1 MNKIGVFGGT
11 FNPVH
16 KGHEITAVEFYD
28 KFDLDKLIIIPANM
42 PPHKIIDEKVSALQ
56 RFEMCE
62 LCFEKYRRENNYNYK
77 IEVSDIEIKKDGVSY
92 TYDTIKTLRKIYPD
106 DIIYFLAGSDMFLYL
121 ENWYKY
127 KKLLEMCVFVIAF
140 RNNNDNDF
148 EQKKVLT
155 LQNNLINQGYKIE
168 LLKNSPFEISSTEL
182 REKLKSG
189 GFDSTDLKKYISPEV
204 LNYIKERKIYVLQ

>member
-182 REKLKSG
+182 REKIKNF
-189 GFDSTDLKKYISPEV
+189 GFDSPDLKKYISSEV